1 MRATTETAINEIR
14 AALSDLWD
22 ISVIYTTPA
31 ELVIQGQPRQSLEL
45 DGVTTRARLA
55 ALGYQVL
62 IEPHPDQTLLIL
74 RRTEATAARRIPWVN
89 IILFFATLLTTSLM
103 KPLTQ
108 PGVSLSDRPRLIL
121 EWLPYSG
128 ALLTIL
134 VCHEFGHYFMSK
146 ARGVQTSLP
155 YFLPAPTLFGT
166 FGAFIKSK
174 SYFRNRSDLL
184 AIGAAGPIAGF
195 IVALPVLFIGLSQA
209 KIVPAGGGGM
219 NFGESLLTW
228 AIASITHGPLPKGT
242 ALEAGPLLLAGWVG
256 VLVTMMNLLPLGQLD
271 GGHILYGLLGK
282 KQVTIARWAFLALL
296 PLGLL
301 WSGWWFWGALALVF
315 RLRHPP
321 TLDDTAPL
329 DFPHKLMA
337 FACGLIFILC
347 FIPVPFS

>member
-1 MRATTETAINEIR
+1 MNAAAETAINEVR

-22 ISVIYTTPA
+22 ISVIYTTPS
-31 ELVIQGQPRQSLEL
+31 ELVIQGRPRQSLEM
-45 DGVTTRARLA
+45 DGAMTRARLA

-62 IEPHPDQTLLIL
+62 IEPRPDGTLLIL
-74 RRTEATAARRIPWVN
+74 RRAEVVAARKIPWVN
-89 IILFFATLLTTSLM
+89 IILFFASLLTMSLM
-103 KPLTQ
+103 EPL
-108 PGVSLSDRPRLIL
+108 GRHGLSIFNRPRLIL

-128 ALLTIL
+128 ALLSIL

-155 YFLPAPTLFGT
+155 YFIPAPTMFGT

-184 AIGAAGPIAGF
+184 AVGAAGPIAGF
-195 IVALPVLFIGLSQA
+195 IVALPVLYVGLSQA
-209 KIVPAGGGGM
+209 KIVPLSGGGT
-219 NFGESLLTW
+219 NFGDSLLSWLLTY
-228 AIASITHGPLPKGT
+228 SIYGPLPEGT

-271 GGHILYGLLGK
+271 GGHILYGVMGK
-282 KQVTIARWAFLALL
+282 KQLTIARWALL
-296 PLGLL
+296 MLFPLGLL
-301 WSGWWFWGALALVF
+301 WNGWWFWGALALVF

-321 TLDDTAPL
+321 TLDDAKPL
-329 DFPHKLMA
+329 DTTHKLMA